1 MSPAG
6 STVLGNVLVQGVGQ
20 VADAVDIAPVK
31 IVRQMRRLHI
41 LMRQGTRVVVVD
53 GIVADLRRVL
63 ERRLGKAGG
72 TTNVQRPSE
81 KDRDNGW
88 GICIFFQA
96 FLLNVSFCATHLD
109 LTAVGTFHKGKE
121 KDRGNKELH
130 GMLVDRQR
138 RGTTQRLCHA
148 H

>member
-53 GIVADLRRVL
+53 SIVADLRRVL
-63 ERRLGKAGG
+63 ERRMGKTGG
-72 TTNVQRPSE
+72 TTNVQRPS
-81 KDRDNGW
+81 KRPGQRVGDLHLLS
-88 GICIFFQA
+88 GIPPQRQ
-96 FLLNVSFCATHLD
+96 LLRHSP
-109 LTAVGTFHKGKE
+109 
-121 KDRGNKELH
+121 
-130 GMLVDRQR
+130 
-138 RGTTQRLCHA
+138 
-148 H
+148 